1 MKQKTKNLSESK
13 IKKIKN
19 NLDEL
24 EESLSK
30 LKKYCDDDDI
40 EYRGIRDVGNLFN
53 QSVDEDYHKPIKTVN
68 VFNNKNNYIEYESKG
83 DIKTKFYYL
92 KNILI

>member
-40 EYRGIRDVGNLFN
+40 KYRGMRDVGN
-53 QSVDEDYHKPIKTVN
+53 
-68 VFNNKNNYIEYESKG
+68 
-83 DIKTKFYYL
+83 YL
-92 KNILI
+92 STSR

>member
-1 MKQKTKNLSESK
+1 MKQKTINLSKSK

-30 LKKYCDDDDI
+30 LKKYYDDDI

-68 VFNNKNNYIEYESKG
+68 VFDNKNNYIEYESKG